1 MEQLHQEDRTGI
13 AEFRKQLGSK
23 DQRVL
28 LDYWLA
34 KRGGRRMP
42 ARADIDPAEL
52 VALLPN
58 LMLVDVVGD
67 PARFRFRLVGTR
79 VVRASGEDRTGHFFD
94 EYPFF
99 RAYPTVFEQY
109 RQVATEV
116 EPLLAT
122 EIFFNRE
129 HGTAYDVE
137 RLLLPLGPGD
147 ARADMLLAHFRFM
160 RGPFSRE

>member
-1 MEQLHQEDRTGI
+1 MEQLHQETGSGL
-13 AEFRKQLGSK
+13 AEFRKRLGGK
-23 DQRVL
+23 DQRTL
-28 LDYWLA
+28 FDYWLA
-34 KRGGRRMP
+34 KRGSRRMP

-79 VVRASGEDRTGHFFD
+79 VVRAAGEDRTGHFFD

-99 RAYPTVFEQY
+99 RAYPTVLEQY
-109 RQVATEV
+109 RQAATAV

-137 RLLLPLGPGD
+137 RLLLPLGQSE
-147 ARADMLLAHFRFM
+147 AKTDMLLAHFRFM

>member
-1 MEQLHQEDRTGI
+1 MEQLDQEAGSGL
-13 AEFRKQLGSK
+13 AEFRKRLGGK
-23 DQRVL
+23 DQRLL

-34 KRGGRRMP
+34 KRGDRRMP

-52 VALLPN
+52 VSLLPN
-58 LMLVDVVGD
+58 LMLVDVAGD

-99 RAYPTVFEQY
+99 RAYPSVLDQY
-109 RQVATEV
+109 RQVANEV

-137 RLLLPLGPGD
+137 RLLLPLGQNES
-147 ARADMLLAHFRFM
+147 RADMLLAHFRFM

>member
-1 MEQLHQEDRTGI
+1 MEQLEQEAGGGL
-13 AEFRKQLGSK
+13 AEFRKRLGGK
-23 DQRVL
+23 DQRLL
-28 LDYWLA
+28 LDYWHA
-34 KRGGRRMP
+34 KRGARRMP
-42 ARADIDPAEL
+42 ARADIDPADL
-52 VALLPN
+52 VKMLPN

-67 PARFRFRLVGTR
+67 APRFRFRLVGTR
-79 VVRASGEDRTGHFFD
+79 VVRASGEDRTGHFLD

-99 RAYPTVFEQY
+99 RAYPTVLEQY
-109 RQVATEV
+109 RQVVTEA

-137 RLLLPLGPGD
+137 RLLLPLGQSET
-147 ARADMLLAHFRFM
+147 RADMLLAHFRFM

>member
-1 MEQLHQEDRTGI
+1 MEQLQQEAGGGL
-13 AEFRKQLGSK
+13 AEFRKRLGGK
-23 DQRVL
+23 DQRLL

-34 KRGGRRMP
+34 KRGPRRMP
-42 ARADIDPAEL
+42 VRADIDPAEL
-52 VALLPN
+52 VGLLPN

-79 VVRASGEDRTGHFFD
+79 VARASGEDRTGHFFD

-99 RAYPTVFEQY
+99 RAYPSVLEQY
-109 RQVATEV
+109 RRVTSEV
-116 EPLLAT
+116 QPLLAT

-137 RLLLPLGPGD
+137 RLLLPLGQSETK
-147 ARADMLLAHFRFM
+147 ADMLLAHFRFM

>member
-1 MEQLHQEDRTGI
+1 MEQLQQEAGDSLV
-13 AEFRKQLGSK
+13 EFRKRLGGK
-23 DQRVL
+23 DQRRL
-28 LDYWLA
+28 LDYWHA
-34 KRGGRRMP
+34 KRGSRRMP

-52 VALLPN
+52 VPLLPN
-58 LMLVDVVGD
+58 LMLIDAAGD
-67 PARFRFRLVGTR
+67 PLRFRFRLVGTR
-79 VVRASGEDRTGHFFD
+79 VARASGEDRTGHFLD

-99 RAYPTVFEQY
+99 RAYPSVLEQY
-109 RQVATEV
+109 RQVVTEI

-137 RLLLPLGPGD
+137 RLLLPLGQGE

>member
-1 MEQLHQEDRTGI
+1 MEQLERDAETRL
-13 AEFRKQLGSK
+13 AEFRQRLGAK
-23 DQRVL
+23 DQRTL

-34 KRGGRRMP
+34 KRGRRRMP
-42 ARADIDPAEL
+42 SRADVDPAEL

-58 LMLVDVVGD
+58 LMLVDVVNDG
-67 PARFRFRLVGTR
+67 ARFRFRLVGTR
-79 VVRASGEDRTGHFFD
+79 VARASGEDRTGRFFD
-94 EYPFF
+94 EFAFF
-99 RAYPTVFEQY
+99 RAYPNVTDQY
-109 RQVATEV
+109 RQVAIEA

-137 RLLLPLGPGD
+137 RLLLPLGLSE
-147 ARADMLLAHFRFM
+147 AKADMLLAHFRFM